1 MAIHSVTTGTMMCTF
16 GVAPS
21 VFNATP
27 KMVSSS
33 FMQVGNIMDNI
44 PITNIPPFGMCTS
57 LANPTVASATAAALG
72 VLTPMPCVPVT
83 PAPWTPM
90 PCVPVTPAPWTPGA
104 PTVLVNYMP
113 ALNNTSC
120 LMCMWGGQIRFTY
133 PGQTTEMIP

>member
-1 MAIHSVTTGTMMCTF
+1 MAIHSVTSGTMMCTF

-27 KMVSSS
+27 KMISSS
-33 FMQVGNIMDNI
+33 VMQVGNIMDNI

-57 LANPTVASATAAALG
+57 LANPTVAAATSAALG

-83 PAPWTPM
+83 PAPWTP
-90 PCVPVTPAPWTPGA
+90 GA
-104 PTVLVNYMP
+104 PTVLASYMP

-120 LMCMWGGQIRFTY
+120 LMCVWGGQIRFTY